1 MPKVTNDL
9 QGLGVLVTRP
19 AHQADNLCHLIEAAG
34 GRPYRLPTITIETSG
49 EAEQKQAQALLQNL
63 QANDLLIFISANAV
77 QYSQSLL
84 GTATSWPK
92 TIQTAV
98 IGQATARAFETTFS
112 QPADLVPTGDNNSE
126 ALLALPD
133 LQQVSGRRIIII
145 RGEGGRPLL
154 GDNLQQR
161 GADVHY
167 ASVYRRCLPEI
178 KANENI
184 DAIRDSVDVITATS
198 VESLQNL
205 VTLLAEPMG
214 DWLWSR
220 PLFMIHQRQVAAAQQ
235 MGFKII
241 PTVANE
247 TNDEALLS
255 AIIKWRQQNTNQT
268 LT

>member
-19 AHQADNLCHLIEAAG
+19 AHQADNLCHLIETAG
-34 GRPYRLPTITIETSG
+34 GQPYRLPTIKIETSS
-49 EAEQKQAQALLQNL
+49 ETEQSQAQALLQNL
-63 QANDLLIFISANAV
+63 QDHDLLIFISANAV

-84 GTATSWPK
+84 GAAATNWPK
-92 TIQTAV
+92 NIQTAV
-98 IGQATARAFETTFS
+98 IGQATARAFEAAFS
-112 QPADLVPTGDNNSE
+112 QNADLTPAGDNNSE
-126 ALLALPD
+126 TLLALPE

-154 GDNLQQR
+154 GDSLKQR

-167 ASVYRRCLPEI
+167 ASVYRRCLPAI
-178 KANENI
+178 KLDEHI
-184 DAIRDSVDVITATS
+184 DALRDSVDVITATS

-205 VTLLAEPMG
+205 VNLLAEPMG

-220 PLFMIHQRQVAAAQQ
+220 PVFVLHQRQVAAAQQ

-241 PTVANE
+241 PSVAAE

-255 AIIKWRQQNTNQT
+255 AIIKWRQQI
-268 LT
+268 LSKL